1 MGSTDETSLRTFASA
16 MQALALSDPGNRLA
30 IINWAKR
37 IYTGRLMAMPSSGN
51 DGINL
56 QSVIN
61 WVAQIRTSSAC
72 SGTRPASQRQS
83 WSVASTDRWTNAR
96 RTFQAGRRQHGTRKM
111 ITERRLDFQVQ
122 SFLFIGTDRVALSF
136 EGSPNTAS
144 HAG

>member
-1 MGSTDETSLRTFASA
+1 MDAGTQEVYNAMGSTDETSLRTFASA

-61 WVAQIRTSSAC
+61 WVAQNQDLI
-72 SGTRPASQRQS
+72 GMF
-83 WSVASTDRWTNAR
+83 WDKAR
-96 RTFQAGRRQHGTRKM
+96 ESEA
-111 ITERRLDFQVQ
+111 ILERGVY
-122 SFLFIGTDRVALSF
+122 
-136 EGSPNTAS
+136 
-144 HAG
+144 